1 MKKLLLI
8 AAASTALLTSGLSFA
23 DCDMNSSVDSSTNS
37 SMSSSMENQY
47 YLKLNAGGVIFDKAK
62 PSNSSVKLKSNTGF
76 TGNIGAGYYIMDN
89 LRTDFTIGMVTSNHM
104 KKSAN
109 VSTSTSTST
118 STSSSTVTTVPSV
131 ISAGGQLIIDGVV
144 IPGGVL
150 TSGLGGTTTTATTV
164 SVKHK
169 PTIVSALL
177 NGYVDFIDVSMFKV
191 FAGAG
196 VGAALVKEK
205 VNISTKTVANN
216 NVISSTNFSGTTK
229 NKTNF
234 AYQLS
239 LGTSFEVAQGVKAE
253 LVYSWTD
260 YGKSKTNTKN
270 VAGNKVKFGGTRY
283 KGNNLMAG
291 LRFDM

>member
-8 AAASTALLTSGLSFA
+8 AAASTALLTSSLSFA

-37 SMSSSMENQY
+37 SMSSSLENQW

-89 LRTDFTIGMVTSNHM
+89 LRTDFTIGMVTNNHM
-104 KKSAN
+104 KKSTN
-109 VSTSTSTST
+109 VSTSN
-118 STSSSTVTTVPSV
+118 STVTTVPSV
-131 ISAGGQLIIDGVV
+131 ISAG
-144 IPGGVL
+144 VL
-150 TSGLGGTTTTATTV
+150 TSGPGGTTTTTTATTV

-177 NGYVDFIDVSMFKV
+177 NGYVDFIDVSIFKV

-239 LGTSFEVAQGVKAE
+239 LGTSFELAQGVKAE

-270 VAGNKVKFGGTRY
+270 VAGNKVKFGGTCY

>member
-23 DCDMNSSVDSSTNS
+23 DCDMNSSVGSSTNS

-89 LRTDFTIGMVTSNHM
+89 LRTDFTIGMVTNNHM
-104 KKSAN
+104 KKSTN
-109 VSTSTSTST
+109 V

-131 ISAGGQLIIDGVV
+131 ISAGGQLIINGVV
-144 IPGGVL
+144 IPEGVL
-150 TSGLGGTTTTATTV
+150 TSGPGGTTTTATTV

>member
-37 SMSSSMENQY
+37 SMSSSMENQW

-62 PSNSSVKLKSNTGF
+62 PSNSSVKLKSHTGF

-89 LRTDFTIGMVTSNHM
+89 LRTDFTIGMVTNNHM
-104 KKSAN
+104 KKSIN
-109 VSTSTSTST
+109 VSTP
-118 STSSSTVTTVPSV
+118 SSTVTTVPSV
-131 ISAGGQLIIDGVV
+131 ISAGGQLIINGVV

-150 TSGLGGTTTTATTV
+150 TSGPGGTTTTTTATTV

>member
-37 SMSSSMENQY
+37 SMSSSLENQW

-62 PSNSSVKLKSNTGF
+62 SSNSSVKLKSNTGF

-89 LRTDFTIGMVTSNHM
+89 LRTDFTIGMVTNNYM
-104 KKSAN
+104 KKSTN
-109 VSTSTSTST
+109 V

-131 ISAGGQLIIDGVV
+131 ISAGGQLIINGVV
-144 IPGGVL
+144 IPGGVF
-150 TSGLGGTTTTATTV
+150 TSGPGGTATV

-177 NGYVDFIDVSMFKV
+177 NGYVDFIDLSMFKV

>member
-37 SMSSSMENQY
+37 SMSSSMENQW
-47 YLKLNAGGVIFDKAK
+47 YLKLNAGGVIFNKIK
-62 PSNSSVKLKSNTGF
+62 PKGIDFKLKSNTGF
-76 TGNIGAGYYIMDN
+76 TGNIGVGYYIMDN
-89 LRTDFTIGMVTSNHM
+89 LRTDLTLGTVTNAHL
-104 KKSAN
+104 KKSITK
-109 VSTSTSTST
+109 TS
-118 STSSSTVTTVPSV
+118 PR
-131 ISAGGQLIIDGVV
+131 
-144 IPGGVL
+144 
-150 TSGLGGTTTTATTV
+150 GTNPTQ

-169 PTIVSALL
+169 PTIVGALL
-177 NGYVDFIDVSMFKV
+177 NGYVDFVDLSMFKV

-196 VGAALVKEK
+196 VGLAMVKEK
-205 VNISTKTVANN
+205 ITGKDITTNANSITLTVNDPSL
-216 NVISSTNFSGTTK
+216 TTK

-260 YGKSKTNTKN
+260 YGKTKN
-270 VAGNKVKFGGTRY
+270 TTKTIDGVTYKFGGTRC

>member
-37 SMSSSMENQY
+37 SMSSSMENLW

-89 LRTDFTIGMVTSNHM
+89 LRTDFTIGMVTNNYM
-104 KKSAN
+104 KKSTN
-109 VSTSTSTST
+109 ILI
-118 STSSSTVTTVPSV
+118 SSSTVTTVPSV
-131 ISAGGQLIIDGVV
+131 ISAGGQLIINGVV
-144 IPGGVL
+144 IPGDVL
-150 TSGLGGTTTTATTV
+150 TSGPGGTATTATTV

-177 NGYVDFIDVSMFKV
+177 NGYVDFIDLSMFKV

-205 VNISTKTVANN
+205 VNILTKTVANN
-216 NVISSTNFSGTTK
+216 NVISSSNFSGTTN

-291 LRFDM
+291 LRFNM

>member
-8 AAASTALLTSGLSFA
+8 AAASTALLTSSLSFA

-37 SMSSSMENQY
+37 SMSSSLENQW

-89 LRTDFTIGMVTSNHM
+89 LRTDFTIGMVTNNHM
-104 KKSAN
+104 KKSTN
-109 VSTSTSTST
+109 VSTSN
-118 STSSSTVTTVPSV
+118 STVTTVPSV
-131 ISAGGQLIIDGVV
+131 ISVGGQLIINGVV

-150 TSGLGGTTTTATTV
+150 TSGPGGTTTTTTATTV

-177 NGYVDFIDVSMFKV
+177 NGYVDFIDVSIFKV

-239 LGTSFEVAQGVKAE
+239 LGTSFELAQGVKAE

-270 VAGNKVKFGGTRY
+270 VAGNKVKFGGTCY

>member
-23 DCDMNSSVDSSTNS
+23 DCDMNSSVDSSSNS
-37 SMSSSMENQY
+37 SMSLSLENQW

-89 LRTDFTIGMVTSNHM
+89 LRTDFTIGMVTNNHM
-104 KKSAN
+104 KKSTD
-109 VSTSTSTST
+109 VSTF
-118 STSSSTVTTVPSV
+118 SSTVTTVPSV
-131 ISAGGQLIIDGVV
+131 ISAGGQLIINGVV
-144 IPGGVL
+144 IPGGVF
-150 TSGLGGTTTTATTV
+150 TSGTTV

-177 NGYVDFIDVSMFKV
+177 NGYVDFIDLSMFKV

-205 VNISTKTVANN
+205 VNISTKIVANN

-239 LGTSFEVAQGVKAE
+239 LGTSFELAQGVKAE

-270 VAGNKVKFGGTRY
+270 VAGNKVKFGGARY

>member
-37 SMSSSMENQY
+37 SMSSSMENPW

-89 LRTDFTIGMVTSNHM
+89 LRTDFTIGMVTNNYM
-104 KKSAN
+104 KKSTN
-109 VSTSTSTST
+109 ILI
-118 STSSSTVTTVPSV
+118 SSSTVTTVPSV
-131 ISAGGQLIIDGVV
+131 ISAGGQLIINGVV
-144 IPGGVL
+144 IPGDVL
-150 TSGLGGTTTTATTV
+150 TSGPGGTATTATTV

-177 NGYVDFIDVSMFKV
+177 NGYVDFIDLSMFKV

-205 VNISTKTVANN
+205 VNILTKTVANN
-216 NVISSTNFSGTTK
+216 NVISSSNFSGTTK

-291 LRFDM
+291 LRFNM

>member
-23 DCDMNSSVDSSTNS
+23 DCDMNSSVDSSTSS
-37 SMSSSMENQY
+37 SMSSSMENQW
-47 YLKLNAGGVIFDKAK
+47 YLKLNAGGVVLDKTK
-62 PSNSSVKLKSNTGF
+62 PSNSIVKLKSNTGF

-89 LRTDFTIGMVTSNHM
+89 LRTDFTIGMVTNNHM
-104 KKSAN
+104 KKSTN
-109 VSTSTSTST
+109 VSSN
-118 STSSSTVTTVPSV
+118 STVTTVPSV
-131 ISAGGQLIIDGVV
+131 ISAGGQLIINGVV

-150 TSGLGGTTTTATTV
+150 TSGPDGTTTTTTATTV

-205 VNISTKTVANN
+205 VNILTKTVAND

-239 LGTSFEVAQGVKAE
+239 LGTLFEVAQGVKVE

-270 VAGNKVKFGGTRY
+270 VAENKVKFGGTRY

>member
-37 SMSSSMENQY
+37 SMSSSLENQW

-62 PSNSSVKLKSNTGF
+62 PSNISVKLKSNTGF

-89 LRTDFTIGMVTSNHM
+89 LRTDFTIGMVTNNHM
-104 KKSAN
+104 KKSTN
-109 VSTSTSTST
+109 VSTSN
-118 STSSSTVTTVPSV
+118 STVTTVPSV
-131 ISAGGQLIIDGVV
+131 ISAGGQLIINGVV

-150 TSGLGGTTTTATTV
+150 TSGPGGTTTTTTATTV

-177 NGYVDFIDVSMFKV
+177 NGYVDFIDVSIFKV

-239 LGTSFEVAQGVKAE
+239 LGTSFELAQGVKAE

-270 VAGNKVKFGGTRY
+270 VAGNKVKFGGTCY

>member
-23 DCDMNSSVDSSTNS
+23 DCDMNSSVDSS
-37 SMSSSMENQY
+37 MSSSMENQW

-89 LRTDFTIGMVTSNHM
+89 LRTDFTIGMVTNNYM
-104 KKSAN
+104 KKSTN
-109 VSTSTSTST
+109 V

-131 ISAGGQLIIDGVV
+131 ISAGGQLIINGVV
-144 IPGGVL
+144 IPGGVF
-150 TSGLGGTTTTATTV
+150 TSGPGGTTTTV

-177 NGYVDFIDVSMFKV
+177 NGYVDFIDLSMFKV

>member
-8 AAASTALLTSGLSFA
+8 VAASTALLTSGLSFA

-37 SMSSSMENQY
+37 SMSSSMENQW

-76 TGNIGAGYYIMDN
+76 TGNIGVGYYIMDN
-89 LRTDFTIGMVTSNHM
+89 LRTDFTIGMVTNNHM
-104 KKSAN
+104 KKSTN
-109 VSTSTSTST
+109 VL
-118 STSSSTVTTVPSV
+118 TSSSTVTTVPSV
-131 ISAGGQLIIDGVV
+131 ISAGGQLIINGVV

-150 TSGLGGTTTTATTV
+150 TSGPGSTATTV

-239 LGTSFEVAQGVKAE
+239 LGTLFEVAQGVKAE

>member
-37 SMSSSMENQY
+37 SMSSSMENQW

-89 LRTDFTIGMVTSNHM
+89 LRTDFTIGMVTNNHM
-104 KKSAN
+104 KKSTN
-109 VSTSTSTST
+109 V
-118 STSSSTVTTVPSV
+118 STSSSTVTTVPTV
-131 ISAGGQLIIDGVV
+131 ISAGGQLIINGVV

-150 TSGLGGTTTTATTV
+150 TSGPGGTTTTTTATTV

-270 VAGNKVKFGGTRY
+270 VVGNKVKFGGTRY